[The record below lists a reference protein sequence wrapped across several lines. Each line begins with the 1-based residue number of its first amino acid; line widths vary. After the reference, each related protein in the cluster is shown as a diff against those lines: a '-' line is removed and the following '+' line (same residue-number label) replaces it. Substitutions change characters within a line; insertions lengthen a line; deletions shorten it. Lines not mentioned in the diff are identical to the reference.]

1 MRFENLFIFLYFDF
15 QSFSSSDDDDDE
27 EDEDRRHH
35 LLHVNGEL
43 LPDNDDDDTE
53 DSLYEPEIVKV
64 CFFTIENV
72 TYKYFFVIAYKCW

>member
-1 MRFENLFIFLYFDF
+1 M
-15 QSFSSSDDDDDE
+15 
-27 EDEDRRHH
+27 
-35 LLHVNGEL
+35 NGEL